1 MAVNL
6 LAAHAVRF
14 TIQAKGS
21 NLLSGLAL
29 LGLGMITTAFVILG
43 GSSDGLQGVPVFEWS
58 TLWMFCKL
66 ALAGVCGA
74 AVWGS
79 AQIEPERK
87 VERRVA
93 WSLTGI
99 LATIVFLLFVK

>member
-1 MAVNL
+1 MVDAVDVL
-6 LAAHAVRF
+6 
-14 TIQAKGS
+14 QAR
-21 NLLSGLAL
+21 
-29 LGLGMITTAFVILG
+29 
-43 GSSDGLQGVPVFEWS
+43 PR
-58 TLWMFCKL
+58 
-66 ALAGVCGA
+66 GVCGA

-99 LATIVFLLFVK
+99 LATIVMGGLQAGLTWLVLELLR